1 VRAANGAEA
10 VRLAEQHTLDLILLD
25 VEMPELDGFG
35 ACRALRADP
44 RLREVPIVILTA
56 RSDTEDMAAGFA
68 HGATDFMTKPFAM
81 SQFRARVRSWLT
93 RAAADG

>member
-1 VRAANGAEA
+1 M
-10 VRLAEQHTLDLILLD
+10 RLAEQHALDLILLD

-56 RSDTEDMAAGFA
+56 RTDKEDTAEGFA

-93 RAAADG
+93 RAPAGG

>member
-1 VRAANGAEA
+1 M
-10 VRLAEQHTLDLILLD
+10 RLAEQHTLHLILLD

-56 RSDTEDMAAGFA
+56 RTGEEDMAEGFA
-68 HGATDFMTKPFAM
+68 HGATDFMTKPF
-81 SQFRARVRSWLT
+81 RCRSFGHGY
-93 RAAADG
+93 APG